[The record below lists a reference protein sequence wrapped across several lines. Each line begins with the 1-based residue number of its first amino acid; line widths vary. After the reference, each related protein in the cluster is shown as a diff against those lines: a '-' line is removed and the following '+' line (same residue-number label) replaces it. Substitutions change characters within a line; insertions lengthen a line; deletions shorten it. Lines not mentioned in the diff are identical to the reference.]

1 MKGKKPSKCSAI
13 EVPIAGVLESDAD
26 VTKRR
31 KTSPLSVAFQ
41 EVELE
46 CHDLPDF
53 ADKPAG
59 SFLSLAQAPKLAS
72 ANASIF
78 SAISKGLKEFRNPNT
93 FQFCLT
99 HIKHALKGVTLVRF
113 QENKTNAKFDEDYAG
128 KYLTS
133 AACTMSD
140 LHNSKRI
147 ARRCFQHEKDEK
159 IRWTSDPGVFALSS
173 QTPQTKL

>member
-1 MKGKKPSKCSAI
+1 MPKPRHQISGLMKGKKPSKCSAI
-13 EVPIAGVLESDAD
+13 EVPIAGVLESEAD

-41 EVELE
+41 EVELQ

-78 SAISKGLKEFRNPNT
+78 QRHIERAKRISKS
-93 FQFCLT
+93 
-99 HIKHALKGVTLVRF
+99 KHVSIL
-113 QENKTNAKFDEDYAG
+113 FDAH
-128 KYLTS
+128 K
-133 AACTMSD
+133 ACV
-140 LHNSKRI
+140 
-147 ARRCFQHEKDEK
+147 EKCGIDSFSREQ
-159 IRWTSDPGVFALSS
+159 DQC
-173 QTPQTKL
+173 QTR